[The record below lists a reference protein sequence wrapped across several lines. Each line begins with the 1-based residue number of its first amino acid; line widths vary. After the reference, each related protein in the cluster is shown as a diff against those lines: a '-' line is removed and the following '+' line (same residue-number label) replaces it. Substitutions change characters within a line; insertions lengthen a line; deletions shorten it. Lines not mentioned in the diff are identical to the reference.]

1 MKKLLPD
8 EVVST
13 AANPAVK
20 PVPVTW
26 AEMTGEPRR
35 EASEERND
43 AGRDAQAG
51 RREVRSYGVG
61 GGRALLVMVGDD
73 ARRCRERA
81 NGYPGAADPGDMGLL
96 VVTPPLVRKR
106 TTVNQPGATDPA
118 AIRNF
123 CIIAHIDHGKSTL
136 ADRML
141 QLTGVVDPR
150 LMRAQYLD
158 RMDIER
164 ERGITIKSQAVRLP
178 WTVREGGRAGEQV
191 VLNMIDTPGHVD
203 FTYEV
208 SRSLAAGEGAVLLVD
223 AAQGIEAQTLAN
235 LYLALENNLT
245 VIPVLN
251 KIDLPAA
258 QPEKYAEELAHL
270 IGCDPED
277 CLRVSGKTG
286 EGVQHLLDEIVRQL
300 PPPVGEAAEPARAMI
315 FDSVYDIYRGVVTYV
330 RVIDGRIEARDR
342 IKMMSTG
349 AVHELLELGVIS
361 PEPVKS
367 KAIGVGEVGYLIT
380 GVKDVRQ
387 SRVGDTVTINNRP
400 AKQALGGYKDPKP
413 MVYSGLYP
421 LDGSDYPDLREA
433 LDKLKLNDAALVYEP
448 ESSAA
453 LGFGFRCGFL
463 GLLHL
468 EIIRE
473 RLERESNL
481 DLISTA
487 PNVVYRVIMEEG
499 EEAIV
504 TNPSEY
510 PTGKI
515 AEVHEPTVRATV
527 LTPNDFVGAV
537 MELCQGR
544 RGALLGMDY
553 LSADR
558 VELRYTMP
566 LGEIIFD
573 FFDQLKSRTKGYASL
588 DYEPSGEQKADLVKV
603 DILLQGETV
612 DAFSA
617 IVHKDKA
624 YQYGTMIAAK
634 LRELIPRQQFEV
646 PIQAAIGSRVI
657 ARETIR
663 AMRKDVLAKC
673 YGGDITR
680 KRKLLEKQ
688 KEGKKRMKMVG
699 RVEVPQEAF
708 IAALSTSE
716 SAGDKGKK

>member
-1 MKKLLPD
+1 MPPTLD
-8 EVVST
+8 SG
-13 AANPAVK
+13 AN
-20 PVPVTW
+20 T
-26 AEMTGEPRR
+26 
-35 EASEERND
+35 
-43 AGRDAQAG
+43 
-51 RREVRSYGVG
+51 
-61 GGRALLVMVGDD
+61 
-73 ARRCRERA
+73 
-81 NGYPGAADPGDMGLL
+81 
-96 VVTPPLVRKR
+96 
-106 TTVNQPGATDPA
+106 PGATEPA
-118 AIRNF
+118 RIRNF

-150 LMRAQYLD
+150 QMRAQYLD

-164 ERGITIKSQAVRLP
+164 ERGITIKSQAVRMP
-178 WTVREGGRAGEQV
+178 WAIREGERAGESA

-203 FTYEV
+203 FSYEV
-208 SRSLAAGEGAVLLVD
+208 SRSLAACEGAILLVD

-235 LYLALENNLT
+235 LYLALENDLHI
-245 VIPVLN
+245 IPVLN

-270 IGCDPED
+270 IGGDPAD
-277 CLRVSGKTG
+277 CIRVSGKTG
-286 EGVQHLLDEIVRQL
+286 DGVPHLLDEIVRQFT
-300 PPPVGEAAEPARAMI
+300 PPVGVAESSARAMI
-315 FDSVYDIYRGVVTYV
+315 FDSVYDVYRGVVTYV
-330 RVIDGRIEARDR
+330 RVVDGQISARDR

-349 AVHELLELGVIS
+349 AVHELLEIGVIS
-361 PEPVKS
+361 PEMVK
-367 KAIGVGEVGYLIT
+367 ADALGVGEVGYLIT

-387 SRVGDTVTINNRP
+387 SRVGDTVTINARP
-400 AKQALGGYKDPKP
+400 AAEPLGGYKDPKP

-421 LDGSDYPDLREA
+421 IDGSDYPNLRDA
-433 LDKLKLNDAALVYEP
+433 LDKLKLNDAALTYEP
-448 ESSAA
+448 ETSGA

-473 RLERESNL
+473 RLEREFNL

-487 PNVVYRVIMEEG
+487 PNVVYRAINEDG
-499 EEAIV
+499 EEVVV

-515 AEVHEPTVRATV
+515 AEVYEPVVRATV

-544 RGALLGMDY
+544 RGTLLGMDY

-558 VELRYTMP
+558 VELRYTLP
-566 LGEIIFD
+566 LAEIIFD

-588 DYEPSGEQKADLVKV
+588 DYEPSGEQASELVKV
-603 DILLQGETV
+603 DILLHGEPV

-624 YQYGTMIAAK
+624 YAYGTTIAAK
-634 LRELIPRQQFEV
+634 LRSLIPRQQFEV

-663 AMRKDVLAKC
+663 AIRKDVLAKC
-673 YGGDITR
+673 YGGDISR

-708 IAALSTSE
+708 IAALSADSGGGGKTS
-716 SAGDKGKK
+716 GKK